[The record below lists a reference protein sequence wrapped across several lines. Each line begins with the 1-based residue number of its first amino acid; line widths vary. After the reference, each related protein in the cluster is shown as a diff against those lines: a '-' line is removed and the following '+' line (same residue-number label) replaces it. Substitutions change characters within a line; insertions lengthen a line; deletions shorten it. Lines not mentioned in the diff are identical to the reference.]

1 MVLLCENTFESGSQ
15 GEKRHSVHLY
25 KERGH
30 HHKHSY
36 ISSEY
41 DLADNKIVRLL
52 AFSEGIRP
60 SALMCIGAKTND

>member
-1 MVLLCENTFESGSQ
+1 MVLPCENTFESVSQ

-30 HHKHSY
+30 HPKHLY

-41 DLADNKIVRLL
+41 DLADNKVALLL
-52 AFSEGIRP
+52 ALSEGICP